1 MIAIALLLAALGI
14 AALAYMPRIESYV
27 LAAVPEPAGPE
38 VPPLAYIGIV
48 IVAAV
53 VVTAVLYGVARA
65 REEG

>member
-14 AALAYMPRIESYV
+14 AALACMPRIESYV

-53 VVTAVLYGVARA
+53 AWTFVFYAVAKA
-65 REEG
+65 REG